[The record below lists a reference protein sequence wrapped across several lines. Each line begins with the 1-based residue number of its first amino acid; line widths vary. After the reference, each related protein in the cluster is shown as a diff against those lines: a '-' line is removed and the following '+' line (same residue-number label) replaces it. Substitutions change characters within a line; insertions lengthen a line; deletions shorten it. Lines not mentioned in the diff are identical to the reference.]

1 MKYLSVFLFLPC
13 ALFAQS
19 GTYVRHTECSTDTII
34 IYANGTFYK
43 SKLYKSDYWHLKHDT
58 TNEIPNSFC
67 GYTQKPPE
75 RGTWK
80 ANKEKSDTL
89 WINIDLSYSHPVNV
103 DNSFCLI
110 QNRYP
115 AYTGNTAPIKIP
127 YLLSQSI
134 GLGSCPNTW
143 KYFKQ

>member
-1 MKYLSVFLFLPC
+1 MKYLSVFLLLPY

-34 IYANGTFYK
+34 IYENGTFYK
-43 SKLYKSDYWHLKHDT
+43 SQLYRSDYWNLGYKAGKGT
-58 TNEIPNSFC
+58 ANEFC

-75 RGTWK
+75 IGTWK

-89 WINIDLSYSHPVNV
+89 WINIDLSYTHPVNV
-103 DNSFCLI
+103 DNSYCLI
-110 QNRYP
+110 QNCYP

-134 GLGSCPNTW
+134 GLGSCPNTY